1 MAAAVYRW
9 VVLFSILYFLNIVF
23 EPYGL
28 KVLGQLIALMALYG
42 LIVMPFWKLYK
53 YFKVPGRLGKVK
65 RWRLLSTIAV
75 ATALVAGVMSIPLP
89 SYVYSDLVVH
99 PRNAESVVVKVDGV
113 LEEIPEGIE
122 PGATVEKGQ
131 VLAKLR
137 NMPLESSILQ
147 LEGEREILLERLA
160 GRASMKLADNPAE
173 RAAAQR
179 DIAAIQKRLESVN
192 SQLVVQR
199 EDLERL
205 TIRAPRDGVII
216 PPEIVP
222 QPKSGQDDLPK
233 WWGTPFNERNRG
245 ATLQT
250 GTKLCSIGDPTKL
263 EARLLIEQS
272 RSSEVQ
278 ANQEVL
284 VQLQQSPWHRYRTK
298 IVDTEGDEIPVAPS
312 RLSSMTGGPLPTE
325 MNDAGVPV
333 PLTPHFYAFAP
344 LPNDG
349 ERLRVG
355 LVGKGKITTPPKT
368 LYQRL
373 ESYAA
378 RTFNFEL

>member
-1 MAAAVYRW
+1 MA
-9 VVLFSILYFLNIVF
+9 S
-23 EPYGL
+23 
-28 KVLGQLIALMALYG
+28 
-42 LIVMPFWKLYK
+42 WKR
-53 YFKVPGRLGKVK
+53 F
-65 RWRLLSTIAV
+65 
-75 ATALVAGVMSIPLP
+75 
-89 SYVYSDLVVH
+89 
-99 PRNAESVVVKVDGV
+99 PRASNRG
-113 LEEIPEGIE
+113 P
-122 PGATVEKGQ
+122 PVEKGQ

-344 LPNDG
+344 AAQRWRAAACRLGRQRQNHHPAQNTLPTPG
-349 ERLRVG
+349 ELRRPDVQ
-355 LVGKGKITTPPKT
+355 LRAVTPI
-368 LYQRL
+368 
-373 ESYAA
+373 A
-378 RTFNFEL
+378 FNSRGGGEAFLWPVCFETHNANGSTSRPR